1 MNASSTEDS
10 KVYVN
15 LKSVLQPS
23 PRKRAM
29 LHVRFLVWRISRR
42 AGGWFKRF
50 LDIVISSTVLF
61 LLSPILLIVALL
73 IKVTDGGPVIYWQ
86 YRVGKWGTPFHFPKF
101 RSMVVNAEA
110 LQAKLKKASQHGDS
124 ITFKIKRDPRITW
137 IGRFIRKTSID
148 ELPQLINVLKG
159 EMSLVG
165 PRPLLVSYLS
175 LYSEEQARRHEVKPG
190 MTGWAQVNGRNAISW
205 DEKFRLD
212 VWYVDNWSIWLD
224 IRILVLTI
232 INVFLRKGIN
242 HNATETMPF
251 FTGHPIN
258 PKRCSRTS

>member
-148 ELPQLINVLKG
+148 ELPQLLCVLTGK
-159 EMSLVG
+159 MSLVG
-165 PRPLLVSYLS
+165 PRPALISEVNQYS
-175 LYSEEQARRHEVKPG
+175 LEERR
-190 MTGWAQVNGRNAISW
+190 
-205 DEKFRLD
+205 RLD
-212 VWYVDNWSIWLD
+212 ITPGLTCIWQISGRSEIPFAQQCQMDVDYIEQQG
-224 IRILVLTI
+224 ILTDLTLLI
-232 INVFLRKGIN
+232 KTVPAVIVGRG
-242 HNATETMPF
+242 AY
-251 FTGHPIN
+251 
-258 PKRCSRTS
+258 